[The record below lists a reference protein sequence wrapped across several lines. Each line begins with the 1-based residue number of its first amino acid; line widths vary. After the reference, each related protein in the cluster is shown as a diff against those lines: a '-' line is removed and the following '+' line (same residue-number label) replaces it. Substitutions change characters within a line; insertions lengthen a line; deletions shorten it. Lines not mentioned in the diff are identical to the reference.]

1 MVDLIILNC
10 SNGSRVPTV
19 ICPICARISRQIIAN
34 GFSNNSYINL
44 AKPHTCPVCNNAF
57 TRCSTLGNTQWVS
70 AFSRYSSNPASY
82 NDAAK
87 ENYLSAKRINE
98 VRAQQNQVPVRAVE
112 STPVPAS
119 TTQTQQAA
127 VEAGKTENFAPE
139 GRVVRNDSPVE
150 TITSTVESTQRG
162 EASVEHVENAFDGKK
177 LPDAMDGIH
186 VRADDLETL
195 DKRIDFWKHQLLDLG
210 KRNRM
215 INYRETKLSTL
226 RIIEPGFSEL
236 FNRLAIGEEE
246 LTFQRPID
254 KDSDLRTFSVLSL
267 LETLSY
273 PLPVHVGDI
282 KTEGSI
288 VERQRTLRNIRNK
301 AKLAKDEQ
309 GTNILYISF
318 GFVEWKENSKD
329 SSPWLK
335 SPLLM
340 MPVTLGLESIHSPY
354 TLSRYDDEIE
364 VNPTLD
370 YLFNEQYGLDLPTFE
385 LKDESSVQQY
395 LQQIEEI
402 VDKRGWKIIREVSM
416 GLLSFLKISMYHDLN
431 NHRAR
436 MMSSPTLRAIAGD
449 VSSANQ
455 IPASYQNFAFD
466 DVSPRD
472 WYQVVNADSSQQE
485 AILLSKM
492 GVSFVMQ
499 GPPGT
504 GKSQTITNII
514 AEGLAD
520 GKKILFVSEKA
531 AALQVVLKRL
541 TEVQLE
547 DFCLALHSHKANKK
561 DILENIGAN
570 LKLPHQ
576 RVKDSVVIE
585 LDELF
590 HDRKHLNAYAEELHS
605 EIEPLGESL
614 YTAFGKYSILDS
626 VPEIQFEIDDI
637 HSVTSSQYNAMMYC
651 VANMEKA
658 LLALGMKLE
667 EHPWNGTT
675 ITQASQSLKNSFI
688 QKTHLLEDQLAKLN
702 DTLHEIHARLGL
714 SGERTLSG
722 AKKMAEFLEMFVVAP
737 LFPEEWAQV
746 QRRHKLRTVAVE
758 EKEKQQQYL
767 ACLDKVK
774 ALFVESILDEDLQAW
789 IDSVRESLDNIRKC
803 GNYKKSSEA
812 DIIGGISQ
820 LKVYANSLEQEW
832 NEVYNAYVCIKSMLG
847 INFGENF
854 NAIKET
860 GDVARAVLNT
870 NTVKRE
876 WFNDEIAAEAKKL
889 ITQGQS
895 HAQTYLGIKK
905 AILDQWEEDVFKI
918 DVDGMLLRFKTEYV
932 NFFKIFK
939 AAYKEDIKT
948 IRAVCRTIGG
958 KINDAMIISLLQQIK
973 AFKAEQL
980 WFEENKHRF
989 DVVLGSRYDDVDTP
1003 WQSLLDAFDMV
1014 RKLKNCFG
1022 ETGVPEVLINILSNK
1037 DVHSDQL
1044 EQIASAVSVLLEERL
1059 DSLSVKLNNISSDF
1073 KDPVFATTND
1083 EILQRILFL
1092 SKHTNGL
1099 NSSVEYI
1106 RRFATCEDAM
1116 AELVENINT
1125 VNSARNYRLSLAQN
1139 EDSLVFLF
1147 GERYAGIDT
1156 KWAELID
1163 DIEAVNSLFENNSF
1177 SIAAPGFIRTYC
1189 NSEAER
1195 NNLEA
1200 AATDIRLL
1208 LAPVEEP
1215 ISYFAS
1221 LFEYGASLQQS
1232 EIARIN
1238 EKVSACRS
1246 NVNSLDQ
1253 WIDYRETTAE
1263 CVNAGLKKYVD
1274 LISEGVVPAS
1284 EIKACFEK
1292 QFYKLWITLAMDKS
1306 PAVQSFRRRTQ
1317 EAKLERFVEL
1327 DTKQLSVAQM
1337 RIREKIISRFP
1348 DTNRVTTAKDEL
1360 QVLQRE
1366 MGKKRRIMPLR
1377 MLFRSIPNLLLTLKP
1392 CLMMSPLSVAYFLEA
1407 DSYQFDMVIFDE
1419 ASQIFP
1425 QDAIGAIFRGK
1436 QVIIAG
1442 DTKQL
1447 PPTNFFAT
1455 STSNDS
1461 DAFDSDDEYEDIVYD
1476 SILEET
1482 ASVLPNRTLLWHYR
1496 SKHEHLIAFS
1506 NQEIYKNELVTFP
1519 SSVEHEEDCGVEF
1532 EYVEDGYYEGGGRN
1546 CNVAEAKRC
1555 VELIK
1560 KHIDKHPDRS
1570 LGIIAFSEKQ
1580 QQQISLEVQR
1590 FREQNPE
1597 YEFFFKEGN
1606 EEEFFVKNLENV
1618 QGDERDTIF
1627 FSICYAQTKDQKESG
1642 RPMHMRFGPLGHQG
1656 GERRLNVAITRA
1668 KRNIKLISSILP
1680 SDIDLSRTESEG
1692 IRMLRSYIEFAMN
1705 GAVALASSRN
1715 VQGQDRFV
1723 DMVGEF
1729 VEKNGYTIKK
1739 YVGCSG
1745 YRIDIAVV
1753 DRNDED
1759 KYIAGIECDGYSYVS
1774 AHTARDRDHL
1784 RRSVLNSMGWN
1795 MYRVWSAE
1803 WYINP
1808 EVEGAKLLSFIQDAS
1823 EHTAVKIEEPEQKK
1837 LLQEDLSSMVEEV
1850 TEESYKGTQNRGGI
1864 NCDGDNPYGFE
1875 RYVEA
1880 NWWDAPMPNTYDNMT
1895 EVLTRIVYIVGIE
1908 QPIHKDLLYQRMAG
1922 AFGNQKVT
1930 SLVRRMVDMAMNTTA
1945 GRQRL
1950 EIKDDFVTLKG
1961 FDNLKVR
1968 IPEDGYNQ
1976 RAINLISTDELGL
1989 AMIAVASNTFGL
2001 STKALIEET
2010 TRAIGYSRRGEKINV
2025 AMARALEKLIAN
2037 EKINVIDDKVTVV
2050 GGV

>member
-1 MVDLIILNC
+1 MADLIILNC
-10 SNGSRVPTV
+10 TTGSRVPTV
-19 ICPICARISRQIIAN
+19 ICPICGRISRQILSN
-34 GFSNNSYINL
+34 SFSNGSIINL
-44 AKPHTCPVCNNAF
+44 GKAHTCPVCSNTF
-57 TRCSTLGNTQWVS
+57 TRCTTAGSTQWS
-70 AFSRYSSNPASY
+70 AAYNRYNANPSSY

-87 ENYLSAKRINE
+87 ENYQK
-98 VRAQQNQVPVRAVE
+98 
-112 STPVPAS
+112 
-119 TTQTQQAA
+119 
-127 VEAGKTENFAPE
+127 
-139 GRVVRNDSPVE
+139 
-150 TITSTVESTQRG
+150 STQR
-162 EASVEHVENAFDGKK
+162 SVERENVTRAGTLPTPPAPVFRAAQSATKTGGIANSQGVVDNSNAAKPAETKATQATDVVSVPEVNPETLTGAKK
-177 LPDAMDGIH
+177 LPDTMTGGH
-186 VRADDLETL
+186 VRADDLEVL
-195 DKRIDFWKHQLLDLG
+195 DRRIELWKHQLLDLG

-215 INYRETKLSTL
+215 INYRETKRSTL

-236 FNRLAIGEEE
+236 FNRLAIREEE

-254 KDSDLRTFSVLSL
+254 KDSDLRTFSMLSL

-288 VERQRTLRNIRNK
+288 VERQKTLHNLRNK

-309 GTNILYISF
+309 GTNILYLSF
-318 GFVEWKENSKD
+318 GFVEWKENNKE
-329 SSPWLK
+329 SSQWLK

-340 MPVTLGLESIHSPY
+340 MPVTLTLETIHSPY

-385 LKDESSVQQY
+385 LKDESSIDEY

-402 VDKRGWKIIREVSM
+402 VDKRGWKLIREVSM

-431 NHRAR
+431 NHRGR
-436 MMSSPTLRAIAGD
+436 MMGNPTLRAIAGD
-449 VSSANQ
+449 ISAANQ
-455 IPASYQNFAFD
+455 IPAEYQNFAFD
-466 DVSPRD
+466 EVSPRD

-520 GKKILFVSEKA
+520 GKRILFVSEKA

-541 TEVQLE
+541 TEVQLD

-576 RVKDSVVIE
+576 RVKDSVVAE

-590 HDRKHLNAYAEELHS
+590 HDRKHLNAYADELHK

-614 YTAFGKYSILDS
+614 YTAFGKYAKLET
-626 VPEIQFEIDDI
+626 VPEIQFAIDNI
-637 HSVTSSQYNAMMYC
+637 HTISSSQFNTMLYC
-651 VANMEKA
+651 VASMEKA
-658 LLALGMKLE
+658 VLALGMELKK
-667 EHPWNGTT
+667 HPWNGTT
-675 ITQASQSLKNSFI
+675 ITQASQSMKNEFMK
-688 QKTHLLEDQLAKLN
+688 KTETLEEQLAKLN
-702 DTLHEIHARLGL
+702 NTLNEIYLRLGL
-714 SGERTLSG
+714 PGAMTLSG
-722 AKKMAEFLEMFVVAP
+722 ATSMAEFLEQFVVVP
-737 LFPEEWAQV
+737 LFPEHWSNEDK
-746 QRRHKLRTVAVE
+746 RRELLTVAVE

-767 ACLDKVK
+767 VCLERVK
-774 ALFVESILDEDLQAW
+774 AIFSETILKEDLETW
-789 IDSVRESLDNIRKC
+789 LTVVRESLDNVKKC
-803 GNYKKSSEA
+803 GNYRNSSDS
-812 DIIGGISQ
+812 DIIGGINE
-820 LKVYANSLEQEW
+820 LAHYGASLEAEW
-832 NEVYNAYVCIKSMLG
+832 NEVYQAYLDVKSVLG
-847 INFGENF
+847 VDFGSNFG
-854 NAIKET
+854 AISDTSEVVT
-860 GDVARAVLNT
+860 SVLNT
-870 NTVKRE
+870 SVVLRE
-876 WFNDEIAAEAKKL
+876 WLNDSAATEVKKML
-889 ITQGQS
+889 LQGQM
-895 HAQTYLGIKK
+895 HADTYKGIKQE
-905 AILDQWEEDVFKI
+905 ILNLWEESVFDI
-918 DVDGMLLRFKTEYV
+918 DVDGMLMRFKTEYV
-932 NFFKIFK
+932 NFFKVFK
-939 AAYKEDIKT
+939 ASYKEDIKA
-948 IRAVCRTIGG
+948 IRAVRKAIGG
-958 KINDAMIISLLQQIK
+958 KINDAMVISLLQQIK
-973 AFKAEQL
+973 MLQAEEK
-980 WFEENKHRF
+980 WFNENGQQFSSAIGIHYN
-989 DVVLGSRYDDVDTP
+989 GVDTQ
-1003 WQSLLDAFDMV
+1003 WQNLLNAFELI
-1014 RKLKNCFG
+1014 RKVKDCFG
-1022 ETGVPEVLINILSNK
+1022 DAELPENLISILCNK
-1037 DVHSDQL
+1037 DANSDKL
-1044 EQIASAVSVLLEERL
+1044 EQITTAGSVLSKDKL
-1059 DSLSVKLNNISSDF
+1059 DGITLKLNSITSDF
-1073 KDPVFATTND
+1073 KDPVFATDND
-1083 EILQRILFL
+1083 DILARIQLL
-1092 SKHTNGL
+1092 SKNTAL
-1099 NSSVEYI
+1099 LKTSVDNMREFVI
-1106 RRFATCEDAM
+1106 DTTTIPSIVANIEDANI
-1116 AELVENINT
+1116 ARQYLLNLEKRSTEFEGLFENRYEKINT
-1125 VNSARNYRLSLAQN
+1125 SWNDIIS
-1139 EDSLVFLF
+1139 
-1147 GERYAGIDT
+1147 
-1156 KWAELID
+1156 

-1177 SIAAPGFIRTYC
+1177 STAAPEFVRTYC
-1189 NSEAER
+1189 NNEAER
-1195 NNLEA
+1195 NNLDV
-1200 AATDIRLL
+1200 AATDIRILL
-1208 LAPVEEP
+1208 SSVDDGVT
-1215 ISYFAS
+1215 YFAS
-1221 LFEYGASLQQS
+1221 LFSNSEALLQS
-1232 EIARIN
+1232 EVSDIAS
-1238 EKVSACRS
+1238 KVSACRK
-1246 NVNSLDQ
+1246 NVNSLDL
-1253 WIDYRETTAE
+1253 WIDYRETSDE
-1263 CVNAGLKKYVD
+1263 CIKNGLQKLVE
-1274 LISEGVVPAS
+1274 LVSNQEIPTN
-1284 EIKACFEK
+1284 EIKNVFEK
-1292 QFYKLWITLAMDKS
+1292 QFYKLWITTAMEKS
-1306 PAVQSFRRRTQ
+1306 PAVQNFRRRTQ
-1317 EAKLERFVEL
+1317 EEKLDHFVEL

-1366 MGKKRRIMPLR
+1366 LGKKRRIMPLR

-1461 DAFDSDDEYEDIVYD
+1461 DAFDSEDEYEDVVYD

-1519 SSVEHEEDCGVEF
+1519 SSVEHEQDCGVEF
-1532 EYVEDGYYEGGGRN
+1532 EYVKDGFYEGGGRN

-1555 VELIK
+1555 VELIRR
-1560 KHIDKHPDRS
+1560 HIDTHPERS

-1590 FREQNPE
+1590 FREQHPE
-1597 YEFFFKEGN
+1597 YEFFFKEGKD
-1606 EEEFFVKNLENV
+1606 EEFFVKNLENV

-1627 FSICYAQTKDQKESG
+1627 FSICYAQTKEQKEAG

-1668 KRNIKLISSILP
+1668 KRNVKLISSILP

-1692 IRMLRSYIEFAMN
+1692 VRMLRSYIEFAMN
-1705 GAVALASSRN
+1705 GSVALASAKKT
-1715 VQGQDRFV
+1715 QAQDQFV
-1723 DMVGEF
+1723 DMIGAFIE
-1729 VEKNGYTIKK
+1729 NSGYTVRK

-1753 DRNDED
+1753 DSKDDD

-1784 RRSVLNSMGWN
+1784 RKSVLNAMGWN

-1808 EVEGAKLLSFIQDAS
+1808 EVEGERLIAFIRESEKHIDEPIVESLQETSQSDDLSEMVEDVTVASAGGNASSKGLLS
-1823 EHTAVKIEEPEQKK
+1823 
-1837 LLQEDLSSMVEEV
+1837 VE
-1850 TEESYKGTQNRGGI
+1850 
-1864 NCDGDNPYGFE
+1864 DNPYGFE

-1880 NWWDAPMPNTYDNMT
+1880 NWWDAPAPKGYYDNT
-1895 EVLTRIVYIVGIE
+1895 TSVLSKVLYIVGIE

-1922 AFGNQKVT
+1922 AFGNQKAT
-1930 SLVRRMVDMAMNTTA
+1930 SPVRRTVDMAMNTSA
-1945 GRQRL
+1945 GRQQL
-1950 EIKDDFVTLKG
+1950 VIKDDFVTLKG
-1961 FDNLKVR
+1961 FTDVKVR
-1968 IPEDGYNQ
+1968 IPEDGYSQ
-1976 RAINLISTDELGL
+1976 RAINLISTEELGL
-1989 AMIAVASNTFGL
+1989 AMIAVASNAFGL

-2010 TRAIGYSRRGEKINV
+2010 TKAIGYSRRGEKINT
-2025 AMARALEKLIAN
+2025 AMNKALEHLISTG
-2037 EKINVIDDKVTVV
+2037 KVRVIDDKVTVV